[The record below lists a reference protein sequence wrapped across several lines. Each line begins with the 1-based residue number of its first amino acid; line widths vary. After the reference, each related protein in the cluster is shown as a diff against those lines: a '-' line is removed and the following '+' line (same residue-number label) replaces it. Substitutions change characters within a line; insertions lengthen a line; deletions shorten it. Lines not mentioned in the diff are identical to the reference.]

1 MHPYSIILK
10 AVAEGK
16 TVQVLEA
23 SVDTNVGHDV
33 YPDIPSVWSDITA
46 EVALASV
53 SAETYTPEEMRV
65 KPDTV
70 TINGCEVLAP
80 LREAPAC
87 GTEYY
92 CASRSKTALKYVWA
106 GSAMD
111 YNFLDMGI
119 VFLSKEDSAAYVKA
133 LFNPEQTTP

>member
-16 TVQVLEA
+16 TVQALEA
-23 SVDTNVGHDV
+23 NVDPAIPNV
-33 YPDIPSVWSDITA
+33 WTDITPEA
-46 EVALASV
+46 ALAAVTAKSY
-53 SAETYTPEEMRV
+53 APEYMRV

-70 TINGCEVLAP
+70 VINGYEVLAP
-80 LREAPAC
+80 LREAPTC

-92 CASRSKTALKYVWA
+92 YASRSKTALKYVWA

-111 YNFLDMGI
+111 YNFLDMGV
-119 VFLSKEDSAAYVKA
+119 VFLSKEDEAAYVKA
-133 LFNPEQTTP
+133 LFNPEQITP

>member
-16 TVQVLEA
+16 TVQALEA
-23 SVDTNVGHDV
+23 NVDPG
-33 YPDIPSVWSDITA
+33 IPSVWADITA

-53 SAETYTPEEMRV
+53 SAETYTPEDMRV

-70 TINGCEVLAP
+70 IINGHEVLSP
-80 LREAPAC
+80 LREAPTC

-92 CASRSKTALKYVWA
+92 YASRSKTALKYVWA

-111 YNFLDMGI
+111 YNFLDMGV
-119 VFLSKEDSAAYVKA
+119 VFLSKEDAAAYVKA
-133 LFNPEQTTP
+133 LFNPEPIAP

>member
-23 SVDTNVGHDV
+23 NVDPG
-33 YPDIPSVWSDITA
+33 IPSVWADITA
-46 EVALASV
+46 EAALAAV
-53 SAETYTPEEMRV
+53 TAETYVPEYMRV

-70 TINGCEVLAP
+70 IINGYEVLAP

-92 CASRSKTALKYVWA
+92 HASRSKTALKYVWA

-111 YNFLDMGI
+111 YNFLDMGV
-119 VFLSKEDSAAYVKA
+119 VFLSKEDAAAYIKA
-133 LFNPEQTTP
+133 VFNPEQIIP

>member
-23 SVDTNVGHDV
+23 NVD
-33 YPDIPSVWSDITA
+33 PDIPSVWTDITA
-46 EVALASV
+46 EAALAAV
-53 SAETYTPEEMRV
+53 SAETYTPEDMRV

-70 TINGCEVLAP
+70 IINGHEVLAP
-80 LREAPAC
+80 LREAPTC
-87 GTEYY
+87 GVEYY
-92 CASRSKTALKYVWA
+92 TASRSKTPLKYVWRNA
-106 GSAMD
+106 AMD
-111 YNFLDMGI
+111 YNFLDMGV

-133 LFNPEQTTP
+133 LFNPEQITP

>member
-1 MHPYSIILK
+1 MTHPYSIILK

-16 TVQVLEA
+16 TIQTLEA
-23 SVDTNVGHDV
+23 NVNPVLPG
-33 YPDIPSVWSDITA
+33 VWADITA

-53 SAETYTPEEMRV
+53 SAGTYAPEDMRV

-70 TINGCEVLAP
+70 IINGYEVLAP
-80 LREAPAC
+80 LREAPTC

-92 CASRSKTALKYVWA
+92 YASRSKTALKYVWA

-111 YNFLDMGI
+111 YNFLDMGV
-119 VFLSKEDSAAYVKA
+119 VFLSKEDETAYVKA
-133 LFNPEQTTP
+133 LFNPGQSTP

>member
-16 TVQVLEA
+16 TIQVLEA
-23 SVDTNVGHDV
+23 NVD
-33 YPDIPSVWSDITA
+33 PDLPSVWIDITA
-46 EVALASV
+46 DDALADV
-53 SAETYTPEEMRV
+53 SEETYTPEEMRV

-70 TINGCEVLAP
+70 VINGYEVMAP

-92 CASRSKTALKYVWA
+92 HITRSKTSLKYVWHN
-106 GSAMD
+106 SAMD
-111 YNFLDMGI
+111 YNFLDMGV
-119 VFLSKEDSAAYVKA
+119 VFLSKEDAAAFAKA
-133 LFNPEQTTP
+133 LFNPITP

>member
-16 TVQVLEA
+16 TIQVLEA
-23 SVDTNVGHDV
+23 NVD
-33 YPDIPSVWSDITA
+33 PDLPSVWIDITA
-46 EVALASV
+46 DDALADV
-53 SAETYTPEEMRV
+53 SDESYAPEDMRV

-70 TINGCEVLAP
+70 VINGYDVLAP

-92 CASRSKTALKYVWA
+92 HITRSKTSLKYVWHN
-106 GSAMD
+106 SAMD
-111 YNFLDMGI
+111 YNFLDMGV
-119 VFLSKEDSAAYVKA
+119 VFLSKEDAAAFAKA
-133 LFNPEQTTP
+133 LFNPITP